1 MTTPRWVQGR
11 CDRDFIDRI
20 AIMTLRSHI
29 RFFAITIIALMIAI
43 TSPRSLYRRRDR
55 DHHAAISTMPQRSRF
70 HRQDRNPAPEIA
82 EAIFQIAPPSRSSRS
97 SRWDRYNFAAIAIIA
112 SAICC
117 NCIEIAVIVPRFA
130 ITASLSLIIFY
141 EGTSIALE
149 KCKKDCN
156 IF

>member
-1 MTTPRWVQGR
+1 MTTPRWVQSR

-43 TSPRSLYRRRDR
+43 TSPRSRSPRRDKYNA
-55 DHHAAISTMPQRSRF
+55 AAI
-70 HRQDRNPAPEIA
+70 
-82 EAIFQIAPPSRSSRS
+82 AISSPGSQSCPWNRGS
-97 SRWDRYNFAAIAIIA
+97 DFSNRAAIAIIA
-112 SAICC
+112 LRSLLLRCDRDHRFAIASAICF
-117 NCIEIAVIVPRFA
+117 NCIAIAVIAPRFA

-141 EGTSIALE
+141 KGTSIALE

>member
-1 MTTPRWVQGR
+1 MTTPRWVQSR

-43 TSPRSLYRRRDR
+43 TSPRSRSPRRDKYNA
-55 DHHAAISTMPQRSRF
+55 AAI
-70 HRQDRNPAPEIA
+70 
-82 EAIFQIAPPSRSSRS
+82 AISSPGSQSCPWNR
-97 SRWDRYNFAAIAIIA
+97 AAIAIIA
-112 SAICC
+112 LRSLLLRCDRDHRFAIASAICF
-117 NCIEIAVIVPRFA
+117 NCIAIAVIAPRFA

-141 EGTSIALE
+141 KGTSIALE